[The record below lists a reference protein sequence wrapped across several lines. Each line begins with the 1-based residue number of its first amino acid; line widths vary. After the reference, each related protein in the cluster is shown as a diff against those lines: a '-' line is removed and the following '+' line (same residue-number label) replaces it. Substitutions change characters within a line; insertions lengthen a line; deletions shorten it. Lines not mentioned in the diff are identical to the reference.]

1 MKKGSSFLRNAGAI
15 VVLAIVM
22 VAMTAAAPMAIAQGQ
37 VGAQTK
43 HYAWSDSSLSP
54 DARADMVI
62 KEMTLEEKISLLHG
76 QGSPFGT
83 TGPTE
88 SNGGAGYS
96 VGIARLGIPA
106 IQMAD
111 SAYGVTRGAASGR
124 YSTALPNNLAAA
136 SAWDA
141 QAAFEYGALI
151 GRELRQQGYSMSLGG
166 GVNLPREPRNGRT
179 FEYQGEDPL
188 LAGTLVGNFVKG
200 VQSEHII
207 GDLKHYAINDQES
220 GRNAVNANIDK
231 RSMRESDLLAFEI
244 ALKISDAGAFMCS
257 YNRVNGDYA
266 CENSYLL
273 TEILRK
279 DFQFKG
285 FVVSDWG
292 GTHSTAKASHAGL
305 DQEQPGKNFFGDALQ
320 KAVES
325 GEVSQDELNEHV
337 HRILRTIFASGLFDN
352 PVVKQVPD
360 VEGGYALAQKLAE
373 KSIVLLKNEKNVL
386 PLDGAKVRSVVLIGG
401 HADVGVLTGGGSAQ
415 VDAPGGSVVV
425 QAPPPAGAAPL
436 PNFARRQVWL
446 PSSPLRAMSAKLASS
461 KVTYVAGDDLAAAAS
476 AAKGAD
482 IAIVFGYQAESEGM
496 DLKTL
501 ALSDE
506 QNKLVETVAAA
517 NPKTIVVLE
526 TGSPA
531 TMPWIDKVAGVVE
544 AWYPGIRGAEAL
556 ANVLTGQVNP
566 SGKLAITFP
575 KSDAD
580 LPHPTLVLPPPAS
593 QPVRPPAGAPAADI
607 SSFMA
612 QMAKGLPPFEIYYDE
627 KLRVGY
633 KWYDAEKKPVL
644 FPFGFGLS
652 YTSYAY
658 SGLTVKNGDELA
670 VSFTV
675 KNTGK
680 RAGTEIAQVY
690 AALPDSAGEPP
701 KRLIGWARVELAAG
715 ESKVVTIPVERERF
729 NVFDEA
735 ADGWKVVPGSYTI
748 LAGGSSQELL
758 LRQQIAMK

>member
-1 MKKGSSFLRNAGAI
+1 MTQSNCRNRAACAFFLA
-15 VVLAIVM
+15 
-22 VAMTAAAPMAIAQGQ
+22 TFAIAVPIAVAQFPRGQ
-37 VGAQTK
+37 QPPK
-43 HYAWSDSSLSP
+43 HYDWSDTTLSP

-62 KEMTLEEKISLLHG
+62 KEMTLDEKISILHG
-76 QGSPFGT
+76 NGFSFGQ
-83 TGPTE
+83 TGASE

-96 VGIARLGIPA
+96 VGIPRLGIPA

-136 SAWDA
+136 SSWDP

-151 GRELRQQGYSMSLGG
+151 GRELRQEGYSMSLGG

-231 RSMRESDLLAFEI
+231 RSMRETDLRAFEI

-257 YNRVNGDYA
+257 YNRVNGDFA
-266 CENSYLL
+266 CENTYLL
-273 TEILRK
+273 TDVLRK
-279 DFQFKG
+279 DFHFPG

-305 DQEQPGKNFFGDALQ
+305 DQEQPGKGFFGDELK
-320 KAVES
+320 KAVDS
-325 GEVSQDELNEHV
+325 GEVSQDEINDHV
-337 HRILRTIFASGLFDN
+337 HRILRTIFATGLFDN
-352 PVVKQVPD
+352 PVVKKVPD
-360 VEGGYALAQKLAE
+360 VEGGYEVAQKLAE
-373 KSIVLLKNEKNVL
+373 KSIVLLKNEHNIL
-386 PLDGAKVRSVVLIGG
+386 PLEGAGLRSVVLIGG
-401 HADVGVLTGGGSAQ
+401 HADVGVITGGGSAQ
-415 VDAPGGSVVV
+415 VDPPGGSAV
-425 QAPPPAGAAPL
+425 PPPTPAPGQMA
-436 PNFARRQVWL
+436 FMRQAWM
-446 PSSPLRAMSAKLASS
+446 PSSPLRSLTAKLPSATVSYNS
-461 KVTYVAGDDLAAAAS
+461 GDDLTAAAD
-476 AAKGAD
+476 AAKKANV
-482 IAIVFGYQAESEGM
+482 AVVFAYQWESEGM

-506 QNKLVETVAAA
+506 QNKLIDTVAAA

-526 TGSPA
+526 TGSPV

-556 ANVLTGQVNP
+556 ADLLTGKVNP
-566 SGKLAITFP
+566 TGKLAITFP

-580 LPHPTLVLPPPAS
+580 LPHPTLVLPPTS
-593 QPVRPPAGAPAADI
+593 QPGRPAPGADI

-612 QMAKGLPPFEIYYDE
+612 MIAKGLPPFETYYDE
-627 KLRVGY
+627 KLKVGY

-652 YTSYAY
+652 YTTYAY
-658 SGLTVKNGDELA
+658 SGLTVKGGESTE

-675 KNTGK
+675 RNTGK

-690 AALPDSAGEPP
+690 ASLPDAAGEPP
-701 KRLIGWARVELAAG
+701 KRLIGWTRVELAPG
-715 ESKVVTIPVERERF
+715 ESKKVSVAVDQDHLTIYDESSDSWKLIPGGY
-729 NVFDEA
+729 NVM
-735 ADGWKVVPGSYTI
+735 V
-748 LAGGSSQELL
+748 GGSSQDLPL
-758 LRQQIAMK
+758 HQQITLP